1 MPDRT
6 ATSAQV
12 RDRVLAAVGAGEI
25 YQKRSRLRWRTHEP
39 AYRILTA
46 AEREDLLALLSEG
59 LIRFVR
65 DRDRGSHD
73 SYEIVPAACPVVV
86 ANAEGDV
93 PRLDVGFILV
103 GVEDVDEFG
112 GGRERC
118 ETGDGG

>member
-12 RDRVLAAVGAGEI
+12 RDRVPAAVGAGAGEI

-59 LIRFVR
+59 VIRFVR
-65 DRDRGSHD
+65 DRDRGRHD
-73 SYEIVPAACPVVV
+73 SYEIVPA
-86 ANAEGDV
+86 G
-93 PRLDVGFILV
+93 
-103 GVEDVDEFG
+103 
-112 GGRERC
+112 ERR
-118 ETGDGG
+118 